1 MEGSAEEN
9 GKGMI
14 VKGIKISNPDKV
26 IFEDPQITKADIVRY
41 YEKVSE
47 RMLPYVSNR
56 VLSIVRC
63 PRGITSACFFKKHP
77 GPDNK
82 AIVTV
87 PVTNSKGET
96 EEYFYIKD
104 ISGLVYEAQ
113 MGTLEFHTWGSRADD
128 LEKPDIMV
136 FDLDPDEGMD
146 LETVRQGVR
155 DVKGILEQLS
165 LKSYLKTS
173 GGKGYHVVVPFVPA
187 VDWDTFHD
195 FARRIAVIMEQKWP
209 DRYTS
214 NVRKAN
220 RKNKI
225 FIDWIR
231 NGRGA
236 TSIGPYSIRARS
248 GARVSM
254 PITWEELDT
263 VAPDGV
269 TMADALTRISSSD
282 PWKDFFQIDQRLK

>member
-1 MEGSAEEN
+1 M
-9 GKGMI
+9 
-14 VKGIKISNPDKV
+14 
-26 IFEDPQITKADIVRY
+26 
-41 YEKVSE
+41 
-47 RMLPYVSNR
+47 
-56 VLSIVRC
+56 
-63 PRGITSACFFKKHP
+63 
-77 GPDNK
+77 
-82 AIVTV
+82 

-104 ISGLVYEAQ
+104 VSGLVYEAQ

-155 DVKGILEQLS
+155 DVKSILEQLS
-165 LKSYLKTS
+165 LRSYLKTS
-173 GGKGYHVVVPFVPA
+173 GGKGYHVVVPFIPA

-220 RKNKI
+220 RKGKI

-236 TSIGPYSIRARS
+236 TSIAPYSIRARS

-269 TMADALTRISSSD
+269 TMEDALTRISGSD
-282 PWKDFFQIDQRLK
+282 PWKDFYKTAQRLK